1 MDNSQYNRETL
12 ASGYWVLHNYHYGHV
27 AQARCNH
34 EIVKSIS
41 LHKAPSD
48 DKLKVSFDLA
58 ALPNEDELEI
68 VIQFANGDQLV
79 ASDFIDYRCQRG
91 LT

>member
-1 MDNSQYNRETL
+1 
-12 ASGYWVLHNYHYGHV
+12 
-27 AQARCNH
+27 
-34 EIVKSIS
+34 
-41 LHKAPSD
+41 
-48 DKLKVSFDLA
+48 VSFDLA